1 MDEGQEPPVASLGF
15 EEAFQELEAIVSRLE
30 AGELT
35 IEGALALFER
45 GQQLAAHCSKILET
59 AGLKVEQLTS
69 EGEIVEVDLD

>member
-1 MDEGQEPPVASLGF
+1 
-15 EEAFQELEAIVSRLE
+15 
-30 AGELT
+30 LT

>member
-1 MDEGQEPPVASLGF
+1 MNEGQALAVESLSF

-45 GQQLAAHCSKILET
+45 GQHLAKHCSDILET
-59 AGLKVEQLTS
+59 AGLKVEQLTP
-69 EGEIVEVDLD
+69 EGEIVEGSLD

>member
-1 MDEGQEPPVASLGF
+1 MEERQETPVASLSF

-30 AGELT
+30 AGDLT

-45 GQQLAAHCSKILET
+45 GQQLAAHCSTILET

>member
-1 MDEGQEPPVASLGF
+1 MDETQESPVASLSF

-30 AGELT
+30 TGDLT

-45 GQQLAAHCSKILET
+45 GQQLAAHCSMILET

>member
-1 MDEGQEPPVASLGF
+1 MDEGQEPPVASLSF